1 MDDDLLPI
9 SALQHF
15 VYCPRQF
22 ALIHLER
29 LWADDAATMQ
39 GSILHHRVHEQGSI
53 SRPGVRVVTAM
64 PLRSD
69 AVGLIGEADR
79 VEFCPSESGLNV
91 RPVEF
96 KRGRPKRHRA
106 DEVQLCAQAICLEE
120 MLGCTV
126 STGSLFYGEP
136 RRRTDVLFD
145 DALRSLT
152 IATANAARAVLDSG
166 RTPSAD
172 YSARKCSRCSL
183 LEACQPKTLANR
195 RGISAWLQKELAQL
209 CADS

>member
-22 ALIHLER
+22 ALIHIER
-29 LWADDAATMQ
+29 IWMDDAATMQ
-39 GSILHHRVHEQGSI
+39 GSVLHHRVHEEGI
-53 SRPGVRVVTAM
+53 VNRPGTRVVTAM

-79 VEFCPSESGLNV
+79 VELTRSGSGLTV

-120 MLGCTV
+120 MLGCSIT
-126 STGSLFYGEP
+126 SGFLFYGEP

-152 IATANAARAVLDSG
+152 STTATAARALRDSG
-166 RTPSAD
+166 RTPSAE

-183 LEACQPKTLANR
+183 LEACQPRALTNKRAV
-195 RGISAWLQKELAQL
+195 SAWIQRELGEP